1 MKKNQLQSKSE
12 EISTRPRDI
21 QQTYAYQRPDDFI
34 IIGDNHNDS
43 HVKIVERKKIIL
55 LTKFQKRRNNK
66 IL

>member
-43 HVKIVERKKIIL
+43 HVKIVERKNYS
-55 LTKFQKRRNNK
+55 TN
-66 IL
+66 